1 MNKLLYGVAYY
12 DEYMPYERLQE
23 DVKMMKAAGINVV
36 RIAESTWS
44 TLEPQEG
51 IFNFHHIDRVLA
63 AMEAADIKVII
74 GTPTYAVPTW
84 MVKAHPDVL
93 AITPQGQ
100 SKYGPRQNMDITNPT
115 YLYYSERVIRKLM
128 EHVKDHPSVIG
139 YQVDNETKHYNAC
152 GSNVQHRFIKYLK
165 DKFENLEDLNK
176 AYGFDYWSNRINDW
190 NDFPDVTA
198 TINGSLSSEFARFQ
212 RSLVTEFLNWQAE
225 IIREYKRDEQ
235 FITHNF
241 DFAWRGHSFGIQTD
255 VNHFDA
261 ARSLDIAG
269 VDIYHPSQEELT
281 GREISFGGDVAR
293 SMKRDN
299 YFVIETE
306 AQAFAGWVPFP
317 GQLKLQAFSHLASG
331 ANMVSYWHW
340 HSLHNAI
347 ETYWKG
353 LLSHDFQPN
362 PAYEEAK
369 IIGKAFDRL
378 SPKLINLKKQN
389 KVAVLFSNESLT
401 ALNSFSGFN
410 EGLEYNTILRRMYD
424 ALYNLNVPC
433 DFIDPSSETIEDYSL
448 ILVPALY
455 AAPDSLLNRLN
466 TYVENGGNII
476 YGLRSGFTDDNV
488 KVRASKQPGI
498 IEKACGVSY
507 SQFVSAKNVTLK
519 DYTYEIDS
527 AETNVQT
534 LIELLT
540 PTTAKILAR
549 YNHPY
554 WGEYAA
560 ITQNQYGTGTATYI
574 GCLPGAELM
583 EAILKPLLTSTG
595 LWDKDQELHFPL
607 ITKSGINQEGKKLHY
622 YFNYSMEPHSF
633 EYPHDS
639 GTELLTESKI
649 TTREEILLEPW
660 GIRII
665 EEI

>member
-1 MNKLLYGVAYY
+1 M
-12 DEYMPYERLQE
+12 
-23 DVKMMKAAGINVV
+23 
-36 RIAESTWS
+36 
-44 TLEPQEG
+44 
-51 IFNFHHIDRVLA
+51 
-63 AMEAADIKVII
+63 
-74 GTPTYAVPTW
+74 
-84 MVKAHPDVL
+84 
-93 AITPQGQ
+93 
-100 SKYGPRQNMDITNPT
+100 
-115 YLYYSERVIRKLM
+115 
-128 EHVKDHPSVIG
+128 
-139 YQVDNETKHYNAC
+139 
-152 GSNVQHRFIKYLK
+152 
-165 DKFENLEDLNK
+165 
-176 AYGFDYWSNRINDW
+176 
-190 NDFPDVTA
+190 
-198 TINGSLSSEFARFQ
+198 
-212 RSLVTEFLNWQAE
+212 
-225 IIREYKRDEQ
+225 
-235 FITHNF
+235 
-241 DFAWRGHSFGIQTD
+241 
-255 VNHFDA
+255 NHFNA

-331 ANMVSYWHW
+331 ANMVAYWHW

-369 IIGKAFDRL
+369 VIGKAFDRL
-378 SPKLINLKKQN
+378 SSKLINLKKQN

-410 EGLEYNTILRRMYD
+410 EGLEYNTVLRRMYD

-455 AAPDSLLNRLN
+455 SAPDSLLNRLN
-466 TYVENGGNII
+466 AYVENGGNIV

-498 IEKACGVSY
+498 IEKACGISY
-507 SQFVSAKNVTLK
+507 SQFVSAKNITLK
-519 DYTYEIDS
+519 DYTYQIDS
-527 AETNVQT
+527 TETNVQT
-534 LIELLT
+534 IIELLT
-540 PTTAKILAR
+540 PETAKVLAR
-549 YNHPY
+549 YDHPY

-560 ITQNQYGTGTATYI
+560 ITQNQYSSGTATYI
-574 GCLPGAELM
+574 GCLPGADLM
-583 EAILKPLLTSTG
+583 EAILKPILNNAG

-607 ITKSGINQEGKKLHY
+607 ITKSGMNQEGKKLHY
-622 YFNYSMEPHSF
+622 YFNYSMESHSF
-633 EYPHDS
+633 EYPYGS
-639 GTELLTESKI
+639 GTELLSELTI
-649 TTREEILLEPW
+649 PANAHILLEPW

-665 EEI
+665 EEN